1 MKNTN
6 SIYLP
11 KIVSVLL
18 FCTIGLICYAQSFSG
33 IVKDISGEPLI
44 GVSITWGEGQ
54 GTSTDVDGL
63 FQADVPQGTKLTFSY
78 MGYRTVSSVAGENMS
93 VTMEEDV
100 TTLEDVVVIG
110 YGTTSRKD
118 LTGSVSSLHGEELT
132 AVPVADVT
140 QAIQG
145 QLAGVSITTQDGRP
159 GANASI
165 RIRGGG
171 SITQSN
177 DPLFVV
183 DGIVVS
189 DISDIPADNIES
201 IDVLKD
207 AASTAIYGARG
218 ANGIVLITTK
228 SSDGQKK
235 VKVTYNMYYQL
246 KTNAR
251 KLKTLN
257 AYDYVKYT
265 WAYAQAYGDS
275 YGDNVAKYFG
285 LGSAYGNHLEEYRD
299 VKVHNYVD
307 EIIGNASSWNHDV
320 TISGGTSW
328 TKYYAA
334 FNYSTDGGLL
344 RHTGF
349 TRWNGNIKVS
359 QKILDNLHVD
369 ADIRY
374 TERKYKGVK
383 DMYQLATSAY
393 WFRPIDTP
401 LGEDNTSYFGNGDT
415 YMELSNSPTS
425 VIKNYQNEVKR
436 IRLAGT
442 IGLTY
447 VPVKGLTA
455 KTEVSLGRYW
465 NETNYWDGGHFTG
478 YTVAQLTQAKGSN
491 IRWTTTL
498 SYEVQGLGNDH
509 RLSFLAGN
517 ALLSAKSSTSHIY
530 GAGYP
535 KQYDL
540 DLSMARLSLT
550 DPTIGKDEFGNVIGV
565 PTRTL
570 SWFGRINY
578 DLFDRYLFTVTFRA
592 DGSSKFAPKHH
603 WGYFP
608 AAAVAWRISEESFMK
623 GAADW
628 LDNLKLRLSWGMS
641 GSDNIDPSLWQ
652 NGLWT
657 TAVVTID
664 GTPTNIYK
672 PAELMGNENL
682 KWEKTTSRNIGLDF
696 GFWNGRLRGSVEG
709 YWNTTKDILM
719 RVPVDVT
726 TGYSY
731 QYQNIG
737 QTSNKGVEI
746 SLHADLYRSKDLKV
760 GINITYNYNKN
771 NIDKLSP
778 DVIADTH
785 TNWGSTTRKPYY
797 DYVIRSG
804 HPVGSIFGFKSD
816 GFYTVDDFDMNVYN
830 ATGQWKLRD
839 GVPDLVD
846 VTNYSTGGHFKNK
859 AQNAFPGMM
868 KFRDTN
874 GDGVVNGND
883 ATIIGHT
890 IPEHTGGFNLYLT
903 YKGLDFAAGFIYQ
916 IGGHVYNA
924 NAMYSMMGNKD
935 ISLGANRLSF
945 IADAW
950 KMYDVNSAGDLVA
963 VTDPDGLRALNANA
977 KYGLPYCEYGIV
989 SSDFVENA
997 SYLRLNTLTLGYTFP
1012 DKWMKKAKI
1021 SKLRVYFTGGNLFCI
1036 AGYKGLDPD
1045 VSTTPT
1051 TGGFPT
1057 PAYDYLSYPKARTF
1071 TFGLN
1076 LSFF

>member
-18 FCTIGLICYAQSFSG
+18 FCTIGLICYAQSLSG

-54 GTSTDVDGL
+54 GTSTDMDGL

-401 LGEDNTSYFGNGDT
+401 LGEDNPSYFGNGDT

-517 ALLSAKSSTSHIY
+517 ELLSAKSSTSHIY

-550 DPTIGKDEFGNVIGV
+550 DH
-565 PTRTL
+565 R
-570 SWFGRINY
+570 
-578 DLFDRYLFTVTFRA
+578 
-592 DGSSKFAPKHH
+592 
-603 WGYFP
+603 
-608 AAAVAWRISEESFMK
+608 
-623 GAADW
+623 
-628 LDNLKLRLSWGMS
+628 
-641 GSDNIDPSLWQ
+641 
-652 NGLWT
+652 
-657 TAVVTID
+657 
-664 GTPTNIYK
+664 
-672 PAELMGNENL
+672 
-682 KWEKTTSRNIGLDF
+682 
-696 GFWNGRLRGSVEG
+696 
-709 YWNTTKDILM
+709 
-719 RVPVDVT
+719 
-726 TGYSY
+726 
-731 QYQNIG
+731 
-737 QTSNKGVEI
+737 
-746 SLHADLYRSKDLKV
+746 
-760 GINITYNYNKN
+760 
-771 NIDKLSP
+771 
-778 DVIADTH
+778 
-785 TNWGSTTRKPYY
+785 
-797 DYVIRSG
+797 
-804 HPVGSIFGFKSD
+804 
-816 GFYTVDDFDMNVYN
+816 
-830 ATGQWKLRD
+830 
-839 GVPDLVD
+839 
-846 VTNYSTGGHFKNK
+846 
-859 AQNAFPGMM
+859 
-868 KFRDTN
+868 
-874 GDGVVNGND
+874 
-883 ATIIGHT
+883 
-890 IPEHTGGFNLYLT
+890 
-903 YKGLDFAAGFIYQ
+903 
-916 IGGHVYNA
+916 
-924 NAMYSMMGNKD
+924 
-935 ISLGANRLSF
+935 
-945 IADAW
+945 
-950 KMYDVNSAGDLVA
+950 
-963 VTDPDGLRALNANA
+963 
-977 KYGLPYCEYGIV
+977 
-989 SSDFVENA
+989 
-997 SYLRLNTLTLGYTFP
+997 
-1012 DKWMKKAKI
+1012 
-1021 SKLRVYFTGGNLFCI
+1021 
-1036 AGYKGLDPD
+1036 
-1045 VSTTPT
+1045 
-1051 TGGFPT
+1051 
-1057 PAYDYLSYPKARTF
+1057 
-1071 TFGLN
+1071 
-1076 LSFF
+1076 

>member
-1 MKNTN
+1 MKKHINLKIL
-6 SIYLP
+6 SI
-11 KIVSVLL
+11 LL
-18 FCTIGLICYAQSFSG
+18 LLAMGLTCFAQTHFSG
-33 IVKDISGEPLI
+33 MVKDTGGEPLI
-44 GVSITWGEGQ
+44 GVSVLWGESQ
-54 GTSTDVDGL
+54 GTSTDLNGE
-63 FQADVPQGTKLTFSY
+63 FSIEAPQGTKLTFSY
-78 MGYRTVSSVAGENMS
+78 MGFRTVSTVVGENM
-93 VTMEEDV
+93 VITMEEDV
-100 TTLEDVVVIG
+100 TTLDDVVVIG

-118 LTGSVSSLHGEELT
+118 LTGSVSSLSGDEVL

-145 QLAGVSITTQDGRP
+145 QIAGVSISTQDGRP
-159 GANASI
+159 GANAAI

-183 DGIVVS
+183 DGVVVS
-189 DISDIPADNIES
+189 DISDIPADNIAS

-218 ANGIVLITTK
+218 ANGIILITTK
-228 SSDGQKK
+228 SSDGQQK
-235 VKVTYNMYYQL
+235 VKINYNMYYQL

-251 KLKTLN
+251 KLQTLN
-257 AYDYVKYT
+257 AYDYIRFT

-285 LGSAYGNHLEEYRD
+285 LGSAYGNHLEDYRTF
-299 VKVHNYVD
+299 KVHDYVD
-307 EIIGNASSWNHDV
+307 EVVGNAGSWNHDV
-320 TISGGTSW
+320 TLSGGTSW

-334 FNYSTDGGLL
+334 FNYSDDGGLL
-344 RHTGF
+344 RNTGF
-349 TRWNGNIKVS
+349 TRWNANIKVS
-359 QKILDNLHVD
+359 QKILENLHVD

-374 TERKYKGVK
+374 TERSYKGVK
-383 DMYQLATSAY
+383 DMYELATSAY
-393 WFRPIDTP
+393 WFRPIDVP
-401 LGEDNTSYFGNGDT
+401 LGEDKTAYFGNGDT
-415 YMELSNSPTS
+415 YMELSNSPTA
-425 VIKNYQNEVKR
+425 VLNNYQNIVKR
-436 IRLAGT
+436 IRLTGNV
-442 IGLTY
+442 GLTW

-455 KTEVSLGRYW
+455 KTELSLGRYW
-465 NETNYWDGGHFTG
+465 DETNYWDGGHFSGFT
-478 YTVAQLTQAKGSN
+478 TAKLTQAKGSN
-491 IRWTTTL
+491 LRWTTTL
-498 SYEVQGLGNDH
+498 GYQVQGLGDAH

-517 ALLSAKSSTSHIY
+517 ELISGKSSTSHIY
-530 GAGYP
+530 GSGYP

-540 DLSMARLSLT
+540 DLAMARLSLT
-550 DPTIGKDEFGNVIGV
+550 DPSIGKDEFGNVIGV

-578 DLFDRYLFTVTFRA
+578 DLLDRYLFTVTFRA

-608 AAAVAWRISEESFMK
+608 AAAAAWRISEEPFMS
-623 GAADW
+623 GASGW

-664 GTPTNIYK
+664 GVPTNIYK
-672 PAELMGNENL
+672 PAELMGNSDL
-682 KWEKTTSRNIGLDF
+682 KWEKTISRNIGLDF
-696 GFWNGRLRGSVEG
+696 GFWNGRLRGTIEG
-709 YWNTTKDILM
+709 YCNTTKDILM
-719 RVPVDVT
+719 RVPVDAT

-737 QTSNKGVEI
+737 KTSNRGVEI
-746 SLHADLYRSKDLKV
+746 SLHADLYRSKDLKIGV
-760 GINITYNYNKN
+760 NITYNYNKN
-771 NIDKLSP
+771 NIDQLSP

-785 TNWGSTTRKPYY
+785 TNWGSTMRKPYY

-804 HPVGSIFGFKSD
+804 QPVGSIYGFMSD
-816 GFYTVDDFDMNVYN
+816 GFYTVDDFDMDIYN
-830 ATGQWKLRD
+830 ATGTWQLRP

-846 VTNYSTGGHFKNK
+846 VTNYATGGQFKNK
-859 AQNAFPGMM
+859 AQNAFPGMV
-868 KFRDTN
+868 KFKDTN
-874 GDGVVNGND
+874 NDGVVNNDD
-883 ATIIGHT
+883 ATIIGHAM
-890 IPEHTGGFNLYLT
+890 PEHTGGFNLYLT
-903 YKGLDFAAGFIYQ
+903 WKGLDFAAGFVYQ
-916 IGGHVYNA
+916 IGGSVYNA
-924 NAMYSMMGNKD
+924 NAMFSMMGNKD
-935 ISLGANRLSF
+935 NSLGANRLSF
-945 IADAW
+945 VADAW
-950 KMYDVNSAGDLVA
+950 KMYDVNAAGDLVP
-963 VTDPDGLRALNANA
+963 VTDPEGLRDLNANA
-977 KYGLPYCEYGIV
+977 RYGLPYSEYGIV
-989 SSDFVENA
+989 SSDFIEDA

-1012 DKWMKKAKI
+1012 DKWMQKAKI

-1045 VSTTPT
+1045 VNTTPV